1 MNNIIRWM
9 TRLVRSVW
17 TSLKPI
23 ALIFIVLVVI
33 AASLLAYDQYRTLQ
47 EKQLGAKLV
56 KNIDLVSVCNDI
68 YKEDELY
75 SLKFTVRNKN
85 NEPVNLEKIELDIS
99 ILGAEGKTYNRLLK
113 TQPASSAFP
122 SDNIQFKTYQLE
134 NPLIIGASD
143 KSDFILFMQAASK
156 IDAKAESHTIVIYK
170 GKIIF
175 DFSHEFSI
183 ETTCQLQVRYP

>member
-1 MNNIIRWM
+1 MNNIIGLM
-9 TRLVRSVW
+9 ARLVRFVW

-23 ALIFIVLVVI
+23 ALIFIVSVVI

-56 KNIDLVSVCNDI
+56 KNIDLVSACNDI

-85 NEPVNLEKIELDIS
+85 NKPVNLEKIELDIS
-99 ILGAEGKTYNRLLK
+99 ILGTEGKTYNRLLK
-113 TQPASSAFP
+113 TQPASSTFP
-122 SDNIQFKTYQLE
+122 SDDIQFKIYQLE
-134 NPLIIGASD
+134 NPLIIGTND
-143 KSDFILFMQAASK
+143 KSEFTLFMQAASK
-156 IDAKAESHTIVIYK
+156 VDAKAASHTIVIYK

-175 DFSHEFSI
+175 DFNHEFSI
-183 ETTCQLQVRYP
+183 ETTCQI